1 MRGETPPFFERRNMG
16 FFEDAIRTAL
26 WWVAEPVLFLCDFC
40 YSIVQELFGL
50 SVDQFPWIWEWY
62 GILCLLT
69 GGFII
74 ARIAAVF
81 IKSTYDAETVERLDG
96 MNLFQRLVAIGFIMG
111 LLPFVFKMMS
121 GASSALAVAFPSFV
135 SVDTKPSGILMNLS
149 AVDFKN
155 PSAAV
160 GTIASFADISGE
172 TINNTVSGAYQYFP
186 KTSNLLILV
195 VVAVACVYLFAMIA
209 IQIVGRIISLLL
221 KICIAPFA
229 LSGIV
234 EEKDNSFST
243 WTKLCTADFVTAFF
257 QSILLTL
264 VLYAISVIQL
274 SPLATTAFLIGAL
287 GAVLNAP
294 AGIASILGS
303 DIGTLSAM
311 QSLQTTA
318 AMGHAIGNGVRTA
331 GHAVGI
337 GAGIAGKAG
346 AGAIY
351 GAGRVLGGKTFNPD
365 NINSLSGERVNGN
378 AGGGNGGNINELSG
392 IYNPSGSFERSDN
405 QALINPAA
413 FVNNRGHVS
422 YANGINTQAD
432 TFAGN
437 LGHAAR
443 HMSGKKGAAART
455 ITTMAS
461 NTYAAAGRM
470 LYGSTTGRNG
480 GIKLSPIRKVDS
492 TAHRMARGAKNT
504 IRTIRDGSGVT
515 NG

>member
-1 MRGETPPFFERRNMG
+1 MG
-16 FFEDAIRTAL
+16 FFEDAIRISL
-26 WWVAEPVLFLCDFC
+26 WWIAEPVLSACDFF
-40 YSIVQELFGL
+40 YSVVQELFGL
-50 SVDQFPWIWEWY
+50 SVEQFPWIWEWY
-62 GILCLLT
+62 GLLCLLT

-74 ARIAAVF
+74 IRVVAIF
-81 IKSTYDAETVERLDG
+81 IKGTYDEEAIDHLDG
-96 MNLFQRLVAIGFIMG
+96 ASLVRRLMAIGFIMG
-111 LLPFVFKMMS
+111 LIPFVFKMMS
-121 GASSALAVAFPSFV
+121 SASSALAVAWPSFI
-135 SVDTKPSGILMNLS
+135 SVDAKPSGILMNLS
-149 AVDFKN
+149 VVDFKDLN
-155 PSAAV
+155 ATA
-160 GTIASFADISGE
+160 GTAASFTDITAE
-172 TINNTVSGAYQYFP
+172 TINNIASGTYQYFP
-186 KTSNLLILV
+186 KTSNLIILV
-195 VVAVACVYLFAMIA
+195 IVAVASVYLFALIA

-243 WTKLCTADFVTAFF
+243 WTKLCAADFVTAFF
-257 QSILLTL
+257 QSVLLTL
-264 VLYAISVIQL
+264 VLHAISAIRL
-274 SPLATTAFLIGAL
+274 SPLATVAFLIGAL
-287 GAVLNAP
+287 ASVLNAP

-311 QSLQTTA
+311 QSMQTTM
-318 AMGHAIGNGVRTA
+318 AMGHAVGNGVRAA
-331 GHAVGI
+331 GMGI
-337 GAGIAGKAG
+337 GLAGKTG

-351 GAGRVLGGKTFNPD
+351 GIGRALGGKTFNPD
-365 NINSLSGERVNGN
+365 NITPPSGGGGRMSIGSVGEPSGTYNSGESADTETPLSQGRSGGSNGVSVNSL
-378 AGGGNGGNINELSG
+378 
-392 IYNPSGSFERSDN
+392 
-405 QALINPAA
+405 
-413 FVNNRGHVS
+413 GHVS
-422 YANGINTQAD
+422 YARGINTRAN

-480 GIKLSPIRKVDS
+480 GIKLSPIRRVDS